1 MGTRLQFPV
10 SDFQCIY
17 EHPKWDVQ
25 VLHENLGLVSLLPS
39 TLLMQCSKL
48 DYPEYWCRINQVSE
62 SRLLALITT
71 PLNTSFYCQFNCY
84 SSIFKLVSNS
94 RPTGQ
99 GGKPFPK
106 NAVDKRPT
114 PSALE
119 VVPLFF
125 RSLFTG
131 LLSIL
136 AANGRGWGRRR
147 AATFLKLAS
156 SVSEKPVEI

>member
-1 MGTRLQFPV
+1 M
-10 SDFQCIY
+10 
-17 EHPKWDVQ
+17 
-25 VLHENLGLVSLLPS
+25 
-39 TLLMQCSKL
+39 
-48 DYPEYWCRINQVSE
+48 
-62 SRLLALITT
+62 
-71 PLNTSFYCQFNCY
+71 
-84 SSIFKLVSNS
+84 
-94 RPTGQ
+94 GQ

-106 NAVDKRPT
+106 NAIDKMPT

-119 VVPLFF
+119 FF
-125 RSLFTG
+125 FPFFYSLFTG